1 MTEKETS
8 QTNNTY
14 LTGRQ
19 LQIMKLRQGGSTTE
33 QIAREIGTTRQNVI
47 ILEKRAHR
55 NLDRAIRTLN
65 AVREMMISIDF
76 DLREGTHMLDAVKEI
91 VSRADQSGI
100 KLKDNLIGIMTKFK
114 VAMEN
119 DLREGTTRRSITVM
133 LFHDGR
139 IQFI

>member
-1 MTEKETS
+1 MKEKEEG
-8 QTNNTY
+8 QNRNTY

-19 LQIMKLRQGGSTTE
+19 LQIMKLRQSGSTTE
-33 QIAREIGTTRQNVI
+33 EIAREIGTTRQNVI

-65 AVREMMISIDF
+65 AVREMMISTDF
-76 DLREGTHMLDAVKEI
+76 ELKEGTHMLDAVREI

-100 KLKDNLIGIMTKFK
+100 RLNDNLIGIMTKFK

-119 DLREGTTRRSITVM
+119 DLRGGRIRRSITVM
-133 LFHDGR
+133 MFHDGR